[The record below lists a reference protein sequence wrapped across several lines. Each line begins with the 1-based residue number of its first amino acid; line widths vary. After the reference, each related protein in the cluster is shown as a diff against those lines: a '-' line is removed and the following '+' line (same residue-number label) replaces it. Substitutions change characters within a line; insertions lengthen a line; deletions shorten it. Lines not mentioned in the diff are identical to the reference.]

1 MPELKHTFVS
11 GRMNK
16 DFDERILPNGEY
28 RDALNIHVSTS
39 EGSDAN
45 AVENILGNERISSLN
60 LINATTIGSI
70 AYNLT
75 DKVYWFVTSDN
86 IDGIYEYDQIQNSVV
101 PILIDTKES
110 KSSAL
115 NAINIESNSDDDL
128 VLSNVVD
135 SKLEAIFGDLPV
147 ANNKETLVKN
157 NIDLSCADPYIKIS
171 VPKGTIIRKENDK
184 YVFKNIAYNG
194 QSYGNISI
202 TAAFS
207 TNSLLNF
214 SSDNLITGINIID
227 SMLFWTDNLN
237 PPRKINISKFKKF
250 TNTPYPNTRGIFLT
264 QTVVIY
270 DTADANGNITKNYRP
285 FTEADISVA
294 KKAPL
299 RAPTL
304 ELKDSLLNG
313 KTEIN
318 SDVNFYTSNTI
329 AGGGDKFIGV
339 GEDLTLSNIDELLL
353 PAAERL
359 VWKIGDNVLFTDATR
374 EYEIEAT
381 VKNILNNTVTLK
393 ILNFSAIPEN
403 ETITYTISLLEKDP
417 IYELDF
423 VRFAYRWKYK
433 DGEYSTLSPFSEAAF
448 IPGDFFYDGKTAFNE
463 GMENTLQKIIL
474 SNFNLGDSNVEKIE
488 ILFKETSNQN
498 IYAVEEIK
506 TLGFQNKYE
515 ITKKQIHSI
524 LPNDQLLRAWDNVPK
539 RAKAQ
544 EITANR
550 IIYGN
555 YTQNYDVYN
564 KPEFDISI
572 VNREDDRK
580 NSIKSNRTYQIGVVY
595 MDEFNRHTPILS
607 SQSGSFT
614 VNKDQATARNQFS
627 ISLKNDPPAWATHFK
642 YYIKDPKAAD
652 KFYFDDTSGFTYV
665 SMPSGERNKITKESY
680 LFLKKK
686 HGENTASSFENN
698 RYKVIDIFNEAP
710 DFVAERK
717 EQISKL
723 SNVEF
728 ANDFLNSATQQNSL
742 LTNFTPTKEA
752 ISFVIFIANGGNTED
767 DKGIPESDKDNLLP
781 GKFIKF
787 QTNSAESVNSYEIR
801 SVEYIAEKHFAK
813 ITVKNPFEEIDV
825 NFLYDNSN
833 QLVDNIGI
841 NILELKNKKG
851 AKEFDGRFF
860 IKIKTNSTL
869 KNAAFNQ
876 DSVDSNYFSFETI
889 RLNGIPYQESFKN
902 NGALKN
908 VNRRGDPDKQKRF
921 TKDNLVFVSK
931 GGDGVRYK
939 VDNLTFD
946 IRIEEVFSLQDESII
961 KKFNTGEILRFSTHD
976 AIYKIK
982 SIKEGVKELPIGAVA
997 YVVPAVAVV
1006 GAISKIP
1013 ERRKII
1019 FRDLELETIDSEPL
1033 QGLQNTVVKEGDNIG
1048 PELVECNFLKI
1059 INDDEIIFENNP
1071 AIFETEPVK
1080 SETELD
1086 IYYETE
1092 RAIPINEHGT
1102 FHKLKWYNV
1111 FSFGNGVE
1119 SNRIRDDFNAPY
1131 LKTGV
1136 RASAPLL
1143 EEIRE
1148 ESKFNG
1154 IIWSGIVN
1162 SRSGINKSNEFNV
1175 ANPITKDLLPLY
1187 GSIQKLF
1194 ARDSDLVILCEDKIV
1209 KAYADKDA
1217 LYNADG
1223 SFNLIATNRVIG
1235 DVKPYAGEYGISKN
1249 PESFAFHDFRA
1260 YFTDKMRGSV
1270 LRLSLDGLTVISKS
1284 GMNDFFKDRFFDTG
1298 CYNSVVNNNLFIG
1311 SYDNYNELYNITFQ
1325 DKDTVCFAENAG
1337 GWPTRKSFIPQFGIS
1352 LNKKYYTFHN
1362 GELYDN
1368 NSENVPRNNFYNKQY
1383 TSKVELEINDD
1394 PSIIKKYKTLGY
1406 EGTKG
1411 WTASVITDQQKSSN
1425 ISFINKENKYF
1436 ANVNGESKTVDNLNT
1451 KNFSFQGIGES
1462 DTVSSVASVSDTTLT
1477 FALSPSSTE
1486 SYVSKNVV
1494 LTQAPGKKLSST
1506 VDIILRSKNDY
1517 ILDANKF
1524 NLKNVNAIQDGND
1537 IKLRYTHG
1545 QKIQPTLD
1553 KTITLELCKVDF
1565 TSKKDITVSGTYNFS
1580 GKNVTITKKS
1590 GNYSFSGNANVL
1602 KTIVTRTITPNIGYK
1617 LTKEDIKVDNP
1628 GILIT
1633 KQENPDGSITI
1644 IEQLIIGKNNETNK
1658 NYTVS
1663 VNLGSTSKI
1672 APSKRKLL
1680 YYELDTSDLN
1690 APAEERLL
1698 TVFSESNANISYVLK
1713 DPDGNEIK
1721 KETDVIISNSGIFK
1735 AKLNFP
1741 AGTTDE
1747 TFTLEIFT
1755 DDTTEFG
1762 TSFGSTSINI
1772 NRHIPVSKS
1781 LKFVSYFDT
1790 TSSDVTELKVFEGE
1804 DGQMSFISDV
1814 ATTPGTT
1821 YTVKRQPTQ
1830 GDINFDKV
1838 VNNITFSNL
1847 SLEYVSLSNVL
1858 RVTGDISIIDAV
1870 EDVYSTLDITKIAG
1884 ADVTVTVDY
1893 SKTTTTN
1900 IVTANYTVTD
1910 PSTDTIDGPS
1920 GNPPTSIEDDYI
1932 FTLEPDVGYQFI
1944 NNITNTDF
1952 VLVDSSNNDV
1962 LDTYSNNNKIKL
1974 SIDQNKIK
1982 VGFVSGIFNM
1992 PSADATIT
2000 IRPTKAIAESAAVNP
2015 EFRVIANKGDQL
2027 VEYEVDQKIK
2037 GPLTTSAGQ
2046 NLFSFVFTIKDE
2058 HLQAVFKE
2066 LDSDH
2071 TFSLDGVLSLA
2082 AAGTYNDFNGN
2093 SQTVT
2098 DDIVL
2103 SDDRK
2108 TLTVN
2113 ILANISSNPGLKVAN
2128 FTHTL
2133 QIEELSKEI
2142 ELDFIGPGTN
2152 QACFS
2157 PSVPISERNRREGL
2171 LIQKDIN
2178 KHEPAIGD
2186 EISEYNNISRGFT
2199 SLIDPTITSASY
2211 QVVGQDYV
2219 IVVKQSLNGD
2229 KRDEIINIL
2238 SCEEDKDGDRIA
2250 DNIDPDDDNDGTP
2263 DILDLFPDDPDE
2275 DSDQDGDGIGDNEDT
2290 DDDGDGVEDI
2300 LQDQSYTIYVV
2311 DRIDNGS
2318 VTSPSVLNIVRDTG
2332 QTYSFTITT
2341 KVDDGFENLVVSS
2354 TLEPSDAPIT
2364 ITKSGTTFNGILTMP
2379 LGGGSA
2385 TIYINGSADAL
2396 PVDTDGDGVNDNVD
2410 IDPNDPN
2417 VRTASQFSFDLDTY
2431 SNDPCVKLRNNG
2443 QLKEFTRGAG
2453 EGFLIPENGN
2463 LPSNINLS
2471 DVTWKASSNV
2481 SWITITNTSGKTI
2494 EGHDN
2499 GQNIINGDKINF
2511 TVSELAEGSDDR
2523 EGLIYVDFYYKNTF
2537 LERKSDRIKQDD
2549 TDACFE
2555 TSDGEIIPLD
2565 ATPDQPDVP
2574 CSNGVRTYNGGNV
2587 NPQKLE
2593 FNLGSST
2600 GTVPVYFNP
2609 MAKPDRMIIVHDG
2622 QIVLDTGYVTAAYNG
2637 YKQAEIDAVLRAR
2650 GLTPLPVRNV
2660 ATVTGRRGPQV
2671 GVGPVSVLNTY
2682 YGYTWEKTSTESLVQ
2697 VYIYAPLPGTLWYM
2711 AMNCP
2716 NTDIK
2721 ISFRIGG
2728 GG

>member
-16 DFDERILPNGEY
+16 DFDERVLPNGEY

-45 AVENILGNERISSLN
+45 AVENILGNERVSSLN
-60 LINATTIGSI
+60 LINAKTIGSI
-70 AYNLT
+70 AYSLT

-86 IDGIYEYDQIQNSVV
+86 IDGIYEYDQNQNIVV

-110 KSSAL
+110 KSSVL
-115 NAINIESNSDDDL
+115 NAVNIEANDDDDL
-128 VLSNVVD
+128 VLSNVID
-135 SKLEAIFGDLPV
+135 SKLEAIFGNLPS
-147 ANNKETLVKN
+147 ANKKETLVKN

-171 VPKGTIIRKENDK
+171 VSKGTVIRKENDK

-202 TAAFS
+202 TAVYS

-214 SSDNLITGINIID
+214 SSENLITGINIID

-264 QTVVIY
+264 QTVVVY
-270 DTADANGNITKNYRP
+270 NTADANGNITKNYRA

-318 SDVNFYTSNTI
+318 SDINFYTSNTI

-339 GEDLTLSNIDELLL
+339 GEDLTISNIDELLL

-359 VWKIGDNVLFTDATR
+359 TWKIGDNVLFTDADR
-374 EYEIEAT
+374 EFEIEAT
-381 VKNILNNTVTLK
+381 VKNILNNTVTVK

-403 ETITYTISLLEKDP
+403 ETITYTISLIEKDP

-448 IPGDFFYDGKTAFNE
+448 IPGKFFYDGKNAFNE

-474 SNFNLGDSNVEKIE
+474 SNFNVGDSNVEKIE
-488 ILFKETSNQN
+488 ILFKETGNQN

-564 KPEFDISI
+564 SPEFDISI
-572 VNREDDRK
+572 VNREDNRK
-580 NSIKSNRTYQIGVVY
+580 NSIKSNRTYQVGVVY

-614 VNKDQATARNQFS
+614 VNKDQATARNQFN

-642 YYIKDPKAAD
+642 YYIKDPKAEYYNLAAD

-665 SMPSGERNKITKESY
+665 SMPSGERNKITAESY

-686 HGENTASSFENN
+686 HGENTASSFKNN

-723 SNVEF
+723 SNIEF
-728 ANDFLNSATQQNSL
+728 ANDFLSSAGQQNSL

-752 ISFVIFIANGGNTED
+752 ISFVIYIANGGNTED
-767 DKGIPESDKDNLLP
+767 NKGIPESDKENLLP
-781 GKFIKF
+781 GKYIKF
-787 QTNSAESVNSYEIR
+787 QTNTAESVNSYEIR
-801 SVEYIAEKHFAK
+801 SVEYIAGKHFAK

-869 KNAAFNQ
+869 KDAAFNT
-876 DSVDSNYFSFETI
+876 DPVDDNYFSFETI
-889 RLNGIPYQESFKN
+889 RLNGIPYQETFKN
-902 NGALKN
+902 NGALGN
-908 VNRRGDPDKQKRF
+908 ANRRGNPDNQKRF

-931 GGDGVRYK
+931 GGNGIRYK
-939 VDNLTFD
+939 VDNSTFD

-961 KKFNTGEILRFSTHD
+961 KKFKTGELLRFSTHD
-976 AIYKIK
+976 TIYKIK
-982 SIKEGVKELPIGAVA
+982 SIKENVKILPGKTTSRKAQ
-997 YVVPAVAVV
+997 
-1006 GAISKIP
+1006 K
-1013 ERRKII
+1013 RRITY
-1019 FRDLELETIDSEPL
+1019 RDLELETIDSEPL

-1048 PELVECNFLKI
+1048 PNLVECNFLKI
-1059 INDDEIIFENNP
+1059 INDDEIIFENDP
-1071 AIFETEPVK
+1071 AIFETEPVE

-1092 RAIPINEHGT
+1092 RAISIAEHGNS
-1102 FHKLKWYNV
+1102 HKLKWYNA

-1223 SFNLIATNRVIG
+1223 SFNLVATNRVIG

-1260 YFTDKMRGSV
+1260 YFTDKMRGAV
-1270 LRLSLDGLTVISKS
+1270 LRLSLDGLTVISKY

-1298 CYNSVVNNNLFIG
+1298 CYNSTVNNNLLIG

-1325 DKDTVCFAENAG
+1325 DKDTVCFAENAA
-1337 GWPTRKSFIPQFGIS
+1337 GWPTRKSFVPQYGIS
-1352 LNKKYYTFHN
+1352 LNKKYYTFSN

-1368 NSENVPRNNFYNKQY
+1368 NSENVPRNNFYNNQY

-1394 PSIIKKYKTLGY
+1394 PSVIKKYKTLGY
-1406 EGTKG
+1406 EGSKG
-1411 WTASVITDQQKSSN
+1411 WTADIITDQQKSSN

-1436 ANVNGESKTVDNLNT
+1436 ANVNGELKTVDNLNT

-1462 DTVSSVASVSDTTLT
+1462 DTVSSVASVSNTTLT

-1486 SYVSKNVV
+1486 SYVSNNVV
-1494 LTQAPGKKLSST
+1494 LTQSPGKKLSTT
-1506 VDIILRSKNDY
+1506 VDIILRAKNDY

-1524 NLKNVNAIQDGND
+1524 NLKNVNAIQEGDD
-1537 IKLRYTHG
+1537 IKLVYTHG
-1545 QKIQPTLD
+1545 QKIQPTSD

-1580 GKNVTITKKS
+1580 GTNVSITKETA
-1590 GNYSFSGNANVL
+1590 NYSFSGNANVL
-1602 KTIVTRTITPNIGYK
+1602 KTIVTRTITPNTGYK
-1617 LTKEDIKVDNP
+1617 LTKEDITVDNP
-1628 GILIT
+1628 SILIT
-1633 KQENPDGSITI
+1633 KQVNPNGSITI
-1644 IEQLIIGKNNETNK
+1644 IEQLIIGRNNETNK
-1658 NYTVS
+1658 DYTVS
-1663 VNLGSTSKI
+1663 VNLGSTSKL

-1680 YYELDTSDLN
+1680 YYELDTTDLK
-1690 APAEERLL
+1690 APAEDRLF
-1698 TVFSESNANISYVLK
+1698 TVFSEGGANISYVLK
-1713 DPDGNEIK
+1713 DPNGNEIK
-1721 KETDVIISNSGIFK
+1721 KETDVTISNTGIFK
-1735 AKLNFP
+1735 TNLQFP
-1741 AGTTDE
+1741 SGTSDE

-1762 TSFGSTSINI
+1762 TSFGSTNINI

-1790 TSSDVTELKVFEGE
+1790 TSSNVTELKVFEGE
-1804 DGQMSFISDV
+1804 DGQMSFISEV
-1814 ATTPGTT
+1814 ATTAGTT

-1847 SLEYVSLSNVL
+1847 NLEYVALSNVL
-1858 RVTGDISIIDAV
+1858 RVTGDISIIDAA
-1870 EDVYSTLDITKIAG
+1870 EDVYSTLDITKVAG
-1884 ADVTVTVDY
+1884 ADITVTVDY

-1900 IVTANYTVTD
+1900 VVTANYTVTD
-1910 PSTDTIDGPS
+1910 PSTNTIDGPS
-1920 GNPPTSIEDDYI
+1920 GNPPTSIENDYI
-1932 FTLEPDVGYQFI
+1932 FTLEPSSGYQFI
-1944 NNITNTDF
+1944 DNITNTDF
-1952 VLVDSSNNDV
+1952 VLVDSSNNSV
-1962 LDTYSNNNKIKL
+1962 LDIYSNNNNIKL

-1992 PSADATIT
+1992 PSANTTIT
-2000 IRPTKAIAESAAVNP
+2000 IRPTKAIAETTSVNP
-2015 EFRVIANKGDQL
+2015 DFRVIANKGDQL
-2027 VEYEVDQKIK
+2027 VEYQVDKKIK
-2037 GPLTTSAGQ
+2037 GPLTTSSGQ
-2046 NLFSFVFTIKDE
+2046 NLFSFVFTIKDD
-2058 HLQAVFKE
+2058 HLQAIFKE

-2071 TFSLDGVLSLA
+2071 SFSLDGVLSLA
-2082 AAGTYNDFNGN
+2082 AAGTYNDFNGD
-2093 SQTVT
+2093 SKTIT

-2128 FTHTL
+2128 FSHTL
-2133 QIEELSKEI
+2133 QIEEVSKDI

-2152 QACFS
+2152 QACFNS
-2157 PSVPISERNRREGL
+2157 STPISERNRRQGL

-2178 KHEPAIGD
+2178 KNEPAIGD

-2199 SLIDPTITSASY
+2199 SLIDPTITFASY
-2211 QVVGQDYV
+2211 QLVDQNYV
-2219 IVVKQSLNGD
+2219 IVVKQSENGD

-2238 SCEEDKDGDRIA
+2238 PCEEDKDGDRIA
-2250 DNIDPDDDNDGTP
+2250 DNIDPDDDNDGTE
-2263 DILDLFPDDPDE
+2263 DVLDLFPNDPDE
-2275 DSDQDGDGIGDNEDT
+2275 DSDEDGDGIGDNEDT

-2300 LQDQSYTIYVV
+2300 LQDQSYTIYIV
-2311 DRIDNGS
+2311 DNINNGS

-2332 QTYSFTITT
+2332 QTYPFTITT
-2341 KVDDGFENLVVSS
+2341 KVDDGFENFTVSS
-2354 TLEPSDAPIT
+2354 TLQPSNAPIS
-2364 ITKSGTTFNGILTMP
+2364 ITKSGTTFNSVLTMP
-2379 LGGGSA
+2379 YGGGSA
-2385 TIYINGSADAL
+2385 TIYIGGDATAL
-2396 PVDTDGDGVNDNVD
+2396 PKDTDGDGIADNVD

-2417 VRTASQFSFDLDTY
+2417 VSTASQFVFDSDVY
-2431 SNDPCVKLRNNG
+2431 SNDNCAELRSG
-2443 QLKEFTRGAG
+2443 KRLYAFSREAG
-2453 EGFLIPENGN
+2453 SGWVIPEIQRIPAG
-2463 LPSNINLS
+2463 INLS
-2471 DVTWKASSNV
+2471 DVTWKASASA
-2481 SWITITNTSGKTI
+2481 SWIIITNTSGQAVEK
-2494 EGHDN
+2494 EAHDQ
-2499 GQNIINGDKINF
+2499 GQNVINGDRINF
-2511 TVSELAEGSDDR
+2511 TVPELPEGADDR
-2523 EGLIYVDFYYKNTF
+2523 EGLVYADFYYKNSF
-2537 LERKSDRIKQDD
+2537 LKRTSTRIKQDD
-2549 TDACFE
+2549 INCDITA
-2555 TSDGEIIPLD
+2555 DGLEIPAD
-2565 ATPDQPDVP
+2565 ATPDQPNLP
-2574 CSNGVRTYNGGNV
+2574 CSTVVRTHRGGQGDF
-2587 NPQKLE
+2587 QKLE

-2609 MAKPDRMIIVHDG
+2609 QGLPDRMIIVNNG
-2622 QIVLDTGYVTAAYNG
+2622 KIVLDTGYVTWFGDG
-2637 YKQAEIDAVLRAR
+2637 YKQAQIDAVLSAKGLNLLPVKSVYTATGNTRAAR
-2650 GLTPLPVRNV
+2650 GT
-2660 ATVTGRRGPQV
+2660 TSIIDTI
-2671 GVGPVSVLNTY
+2671 
-2682 YGYTWEKTSTESLVQ
+2682 YGYTWEKTSTASATQ
-2697 VYIYAPLPGTLWYM
+2697 VYIYAPLPGTEWEM

-2716 NTDIK
+2716 GEDLVLT
-2721 ISFRIGG
+2721 FFAGG
-2728 GG
+2728 GGG